1 MNSLCSDLQGKAL
14 QNCCVFCLCSQ
25 PRQNV
30 SVYNRGITVALWRII
45 LINWRRSSPG
55 VCGEWLFDPFTYGD
69 QPTDWEKGEFVSK
82 TPRYR
87 LAADYKFTE
96 PWIFPRFSNSAAPG
110 SFCLWPLE
118 RPDRVFICWLSIQL
132 TTKLHN
138 LKYFCFLP
146 SQTGP
151 ERHVYHLVLLITF

>member
-14 QNCCVFCLCSQ
+14 QSCCVFCLCSQ

-69 QPTDWEKGEFVSK
+69 QPIDWREFVSK

-87 LAADYKFTE
+87 LAADYKCTE
-96 PWIFPRFSNSAAPG
+96 PWIFPRFPVLQPLVPFASDHLRDLTESLFVG
-110 SFCLWPLE
+110 SQYSSLQNYIILNIF
-118 RPDRVFICWLSIQL
+118 VSFQV
-132 TTKLHN
+132 KLDQ
-138 LKYFCFLP
+138 K
-146 SQTGP
+146 G
-151 ERHVYHLVLLITF
+151 TFTI